1 MWKTVQ
7 ASTLKGNQTGY
18 EEELVRRLRDVMPEG
33 VKVTVLADRG
43 FASCRLMTLLKE
55 ELGFE
60 YVIRLRGNYYLKFRD
75 SFLQEAIDNLLN
87 NI

>member
-1 MWKTVQ
+1 MRQ
-7 ASTLKGNQTGY
+7 LC
-18 EEELVRRLRDVMPEG
+18 DVMPDG

-60 YVIRLRGNYYLKFRD
+60 YVIRLRGNYYVTNARGERARRRSGWARAD
-75 SFLQEAIDNLLN
+75 GRARYGMRR
-87 NI
+87 